1 MLGNFIH
8 QENESDKTAPHKV
21 VVKCLFLDYDGTIS
35 PLNVPRNE
43 SEVPEEIRE
52 VLQQIGR
59 LIPIVIVS
67 TKDLSFLVQRT
78 SFAYAWSAISGL
90 EKRIGKEIL
99 KPSSLKQRLKHISLA
114 LKYAR
119 SHITDVG
126 IYIEEK
132 RDSTGRTIAFCV
144 DWRQARNAEIAEF
157 EANLVAT
164 YCKMLSLE
172 LIRYEGQPFYD
183 VYPVSVDKGRAL
195 KEIQKK
201 LKLENGILYMGD
213 SEIDNPAFEAS
224 DVSIGVINEGS
235 PFYGLVCD
243 YFVKFEEVAD
253 FLSMLLANHL
263 LFSSDFP
270 MIRINSSRRKYY

>member
-1 MLGNFIH
+1 
-8 QENESDKTAPHKV
+8 
-21 VVKCLFLDYDGTIS
+21 
-35 PLNVPRNE
+35 LNVPRNE
-43 SEVPEEIRE
+43 SEVPEKIRE

-99 KPSSLKQRLKHISLA
+99 KPWRFEQRLKHISLA
-114 LKYAR
+114 LKYTR
-119 SHITDVG
+119 SHITHIG
-126 IYIEEK
+126 TYIEEK
-132 RDSTGRTIAFCV
+132 RDSTGHTIAFCV

-157 EANLVAT
+157 EANLVAA
-164 YCKMLSLE
+164 YCKMLPLE

-183 VYPVSVDKGRAL
+183 IYPLSVDKGRAL
-195 KEIQKK
+195 KEIQEELK
-201 LKLENGILYMGD
+201 LKNGILYMGD